1 VNSGNQQEIEAP
13 PFSDRRIAQTAEELT
28 RNYVR
33 TMNIHPAIL
42 TINFDHIY
50 ENYIYPEY
58 GIALEEDCNLGYDE
72 QGNKILGRFD
82 VETNTA
88 YIDTILRPESR
99 DPRRIFT
106 CWHEVG
112 GHGVL
117 QGEWLRR
124 QLARSRRFRYVL
136 TTEDSID
143 ARTQY
148 ELDRQANL
156 FAARA
161 AAPTWFL
168 QSVLQ
173 ETYQAARPIRYVGPR
188 RYCLSVNNATRYRD
202 ADDFD
207 HLCRIVAYY
216 VSWRFGG
223 LSLEALGYRIA
234 QVGFITDVRRSGLQ
248 LNRVAQPTARFSRA
262 AHVLA
267 AVGCRS

>member
-1 VNSGNQQEIEAP
+1 MNSDERQRIEAP
-13 PFSDRRIAQTAEELT
+13 PFSNRRIVQTAEELT
-28 RNYVR
+28 RNYVQA
-33 TMNIHPAIL
+33 TNPNPAIL
-42 TINFDHIY
+42 TINFDHVY
-50 ENYIYPEY
+50 DNYIYPEY
-58 GIALEEDCNLGYDE
+58 GIVLEEDCNLGHDE

-82 VETNTA
+82 VEANTA
-88 YIDTILRPESR
+88 YIDASLGPRSG

-112 GHGVL
+112 GHGIL
-117 QGEWLRR
+117 QGEWLRH
-124 QLARSRRFRYVL
+124 QLAQSHRFRHVI

-143 ARTQY
+143 GRTQY

-156 FAARA
+156 FAAYA

-168 QSVLQ
+168 QSVLR
-173 ETYQAARPIRYVGPR
+173 ETYEAARPIRYVGPG
-188 RYCLSVNNATRYRD
+188 RYCLSVNQATRYRD

-216 VSWRFGG
+216 ISWRFGG